1 MYKSRFEQIYKQKIN
16 RDVVL
21 DLIPIMNSNI
31 LNEYWEKTLEF
42 AIKQFILSN
51 DFSLDRIN
59 WLVEKIRI
67 LW

>member
-31 LNEYWEKTLEF
+31 LNEYWEKNL
-42 AIKQFILSN
+42 K
-51 DFSLDRIN
+51 SL
-59 WLVEKIRI
+59 KIFLKI
-67 LW
+67 WN